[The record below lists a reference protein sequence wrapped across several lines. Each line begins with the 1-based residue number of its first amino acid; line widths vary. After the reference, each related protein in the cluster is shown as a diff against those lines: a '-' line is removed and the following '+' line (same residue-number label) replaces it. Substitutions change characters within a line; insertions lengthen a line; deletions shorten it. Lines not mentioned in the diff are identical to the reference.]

1 MDLSPSPPL
10 PPLPLPFS
18 HMLEVFV
25 SQDTFSFRL
34 KGIFFYPNRFD
45 LKFINLFILLFNL
58 WKVVRQCAWKIQVYD
73 VSRKIRTTKG
83 EELEVS
89 KQEFFETFKI
99 LEGELGD
106 KPYFGGEA
114 FGFVD
119 LSLITFYS
127 WFHVFEVFGNINID
141 AECPKII
148 AWAKRCLQK
157 ETVANSLPDQKKV
170 YEAVVQLR
178 KICALEQ
185 RNGLAQI
192 LKYQHIRMV

>member
-1 MDLSPSPPL
+1 MDFVKLKILYGIFLNAKHRIFPL
-10 PPLPLPFS
+10 FCKPFS

-83 EELEVS
+83 EELEAS

-99 LEGELGD
+99 LEGELCD

-127 WFHVFEVFGNINID
+127 WFHVFEVFGNINIGCVWIELIF
-141 AECPKII
+141 AET
-148 AWAKRCLQK
+148 
-157 ETVANSLPDQKKV
+157 EN
-170 YEAVVQLR
+170 
-178 KICALEQ
+178 
-185 RNGLAQI
+185 
-192 LKYQHIRMV
+192 